1 MSHLEKI
8 DEIESEGLLRTARKK
23 YADGDHRGRILL
35 IYSLIASLALN
46 VLSIGG
52 WTYWFVYASVRDSPL
67 SYERGFH
74 TDLDAIKN
82 EIELV
87 QYEFGGGVEVDE
99 EGNFATDLRGQN
111 YVGHPSKEVDDAWRF
126 IEEGLNVDLHGADGE
141 MANTFQWPD
150 NGAYFTGL
158 EVFHS
163 LHCLNRLR
171 QALYPEV
178 YSHIFT
184 DPDGP
189 HMEDHVGHCIN
200 HLRQSIQCHSD
211 LTPMQWVQ
219 AGNKIILSTKT
230 RHTCRNFEK
239 IHAWASSRRTNFD
252 ELESVANG
260 SLYVVD

>member
-1 MSHLEKI
+1 MDHVEKV
-8 DEIESEGLLRTARKK
+8 EETESEGLLGTVSMKF
-23 YADGDHRGRILL
+23 ADKDHRRWRLLQYTLVTSIL
-35 IYSLIASLALN
+35 LN
-46 VLSIGG
+46 VLAVSGWIYWYG
-52 WTYWFVYASVRDSPL
+52 WTNGRGSHS

-74 TDLDAIKN
+74 TDLRAIKD

-87 QYEFGGGVEVDE
+87 QYEYSGGVEVDKD
-99 EGNFATDLRGQN
+99 GNFVTDLRGEE
-111 YVGHPSKEVDDAWRF
+111 YVGHPSKEVDDAWRY
-126 IEEGLNVDLHGADGE
+126 IEDGLNIDLRGIEGKV
-141 MANTFQWPD
+141 ANTFQWPD

-171 QALYPEV
+171 QALYPNV

-184 DPDGP
+184 DPNGP
-189 HMEDHVGHCIN
+189 DMEDHIGHCIN

-211 LTPMQWVQ
+211 LTPMQWTR

-230 RHTCRNFEK
+230 PHTCRNFEK
-239 IHAWASSRRTNFD
+239 IHAWARDRRTQFD

-260 SLYVVD
+260 SLYIVD